1 MKKGYKIDFS
11 ANTVIINKNFEQ
23 AAQCLN
29 TPEFKLCREFREM
42 GLTISNSL
50 IATICSQA
58 MTEAL
63 DEILK

>member
-29 TPEFKLCREFREM
+29 TPEFKLCREFRRNGADDCQTREN
-42 GLTISNSL
+42 G
-50 IATICSQA
+50 
-58 MTEAL
+58 
-63 DEILK
+63 DEKP